1 MKSIYKYYKERLIEI
16 SGKNRSLYARK
27 ISKKYAYDIGEVI
40 GSDKDEFQEFLTF
53 LWKGKRTGYPLI
65 HKNMRERLYKNFNL
79 EGKVK
84 ALSKSTEGMSLEDK
98 RAEAFRQE
106 RIKREEGKKI
116 VTSQV
121 NALKNLKREIDE
133 FAKETGRY
141 ELFIGYP
148 FVVGKINKD
157 ITIKAPLILFPV
169 TINVESDKE
178 VTIEAKNDE
187 FVQFNK
193 VLMLA
198 YAREH
203 RLNTEGMLLEFDNL
217 MDYKLRTVKDVV
229 DYLSAYGY
237 KFKLP
242 DKFEN
247 SKLMKFDDIPEPDEI
262 DNLKIVNACVI
273 GRFPLANSIYND
285 YTLLEKKHLTTAS
298 IRELLEAKSVKKK
311 KKKSYSAR
319 EALPVALD
327 TIGKLLR
334 RTRRWLYCGR
344 FVLKVN
350 VACEDPAAT
359 AELYGLISGQAA
371 VLTRAVLALHHS
383 KRRGNVYCEITPD
396 FLSEAFDAM
405 IDTEFG
411 LRIWQGLALGITALR
426 GFLKI
431 RKSAKKEDDANEQ
444 RASTQADH

>member
-1 MKSIYKYYKERLIEI
+1 VTALYIIAGFLLVLAALLLVRVKIGVSYIGDLRVYLRAGPLRL
-16 SGKNRSLYARK
+16 
-27 ISKKYAYDIGEVI
+27 D
-40 GSDKDEFQEFLTF
+40 LTPQPSEEA
-53 LWKGKRTGYPLI
+53 GPP
-65 HKNMRERLYKNFNL
+65 
-79 EGKVK
+79 
-84 ALSKSTEGMSLEDK
+84 
-98 RAEAFRQE
+98 AEP
-106 RIKREEGKKI
+106 
-116 VTSQV
+116 T
-121 NALKNLKREIDE
+121 
-133 FAKETGRY
+133 
-141 ELFIGYP
+141 
-148 FVVGKINKD
+148 
-157 ITIKAPLILFPV
+157 
-169 TINVESDKE
+169 
-178 VTIEAKNDE
+178 
-187 FVQFNK
+187 
-193 VLMLA
+193 
-198 YAREH
+198 
-203 RLNTEGMLLEFDNL
+203 
-217 MDYKLRTVKDVV
+217 
-229 DYLSAYGY
+229 
-237 KFKLP
+237 
-242 DKFEN
+242 
-247 SKLMKFDDIPEPDEI
+247 PEP
-262 DNLKIVNACVI
+262 
-273 GRFPLANSIYND
+273 PH
-285 YTLLEKKHLTTAS
+285 KKK
-298 IRELLEAKSVKKK
+298 EKKK